1 MELHT
6 TQRREELLLRI
17 DATRTRQKLFR
28 VAAGV
33 WVFVG
38 LMALV
43 LATDLVVYSDFA
55 LPAEKRLLLL
65 HVTGY
70 VAGLLFL
77 VCVALP
83 AALPRRSRLRTAQR
97 VERHFGG
104 LQNGLISIVEIE
116 KTPEPSRMSLGL
128 LAQAIDWT
136 WQACS
141 SLKLAKSVSARAMN
155 CCAIA
160 SAACLAIFSTTVAKD
175 PAAAFAAWHS
185 FAADYTTILVEPG
198 DARVPYGGSL
208 KVTVETTGRLTLENW
223 LLYREQPYDSDREGE
238 WQEVKLVEE
247 PAGSRRFTYA
257 FGPVRQPI
265 AYRVR
270 VDETHTRAFTVAL
283 GNPKLLSTAYTVR
296 YPEAFGL
303 EPERG
308 DGGEIETFPRTTVF
322 LRATASEPLAS
333 AQIVMKDG
341 SASEMEVDGQSIFG
355 QFVVGEPTS
364 YYIEVTDLE
373 DERNLEPEEY
383 EVRTITTPVVK
394 LLGPGTGEMHP
405 HSLLPLK
412 VWTGDDQGVIAAS
425 LRYKLRSEAGTAG
438 GPSEH
443 IETLDRAAPPRP
455 IQLLN
460 LTWHLRNRR
469 LKVGEVVTYRVEAKD
484 EHGNVTCSPW
494 NTIEVTEQFAS
505 ERYEQATGAKLMDL
519 VRDQQREKWPRRY
532 HKMIGAYF
540 DRLAR
545 FSLGEEEKK

>member
-1 MELHT
+1 MERHT
-6 TQRREELLLRI
+6 TQRREELLRRI
-17 DATRTRQKLFR
+17 DAARTRQKLFR

-33 WVFVG
+33 WLFTG

-43 LATDLVVYSDFA
+43 LAADLVVYSDFA
-55 LPAEKRLLLL
+55 LPADKRLLILR
-65 HVTGY
+65 VTGY

-77 VCVALP
+77 VCVVLP
-83 AALPRRSRLRTAQR
+83 SALPRRSRLRTAQR

-104 LQNGLISIVEIE
+104 LKNGLVTTVELA
-116 KTPEPSRMSLGL
+116 TPSEPSRMSSEL
-128 LAQAIDWT
+128 LDLATDWT

-141 SLKLAKSVSARAMN
+141 SLKLARSVSARAMN

-160 SAACLAIFSTTVAKD
+160 SAACLAVFATTVAKD

-198 DARVPYGGSL
+198 DARVQYGESL

-223 LLYREQPYDSDREGE
+223 LLYREEPYGRGRSGE
-238 WQEVKLVEE
+238 WQEVKLVER
-247 PAGSRRFTYA
+247 PAGSRRFTHT
-257 FGPVRQPI
+257 FGPVHQPI
-265 AYRVR
+265 AYRIQA
-270 VDETHTRAFTVAL
+270 DDTHTRAFTVAL

-296 YPEAFGL
+296 FPEAFGL

-308 DGGEIETFPRTTVF
+308 EGGEIETFPGTTAL
-322 LRATASEPLAS
+322 LRATASEPMAS
-333 AQIVMKDG
+333 AQIVMEDG
-341 SASEMEVDGQSIFG
+341 SASEMEVDGQSLFG

-364 YYIEVTDLE
+364 YSIKVIDLE
-373 DERNLEPEEY
+373 GERNLEPEGH
-383 EVRTITTPVVK
+383 EVRTITTPVVR
-394 LLGPGTGEMHP
+394 LIGPGSGEMQP

-412 VWTGDDQGVIAAS
+412 VWTGDDQGVITAE
-425 LRYKLRSEAGTAG
+425 LRYRLRSEAGSSG
-438 GPSEH
+438 DRPEH
-443 IETLDRAAPPRP
+443 LETLDQTAPPRP

-469 LKVGEVVTYRVEAKD
+469 LKVGEVVTYRVEVKD

-505 ERYEQATGAKLMDL
+505 ERYEQATRAKLMDL
-519 VRDQQREKWPRRY
+519 VRDQQRERWPRKY

-545 FSLGEEEKK
+545 FSLGKKGRE